1 MMTTPERLK
10 ILKMLEAGKIKADE
24 AARLLE
30 ALGETGAEAA
40 AAGEAEKG
48 RGKTLHIRVFRGDSE
63 RPNVN
68 VNVPLSL
75 AKWALKFVPA
85 DAKARVGDKEV
96 DLDELGTLLDEGV
109 GELVTVEDEDKDERV
124 VISIK

>member
-1 MMTTPERLK
+1 MADEERMK
-10 ILKMLEAGKIKADE
+10 ILKMLEAGKIKAEE

-30 ALGETGAEAA
+30 AVGEGGAEP
-40 AAGEAEKG
+40 AAGAAKG
-48 RGKTLHIRVFRGDSE
+48 RGKTLHIRVFRGGSE

-109 GELVTVEDEDKDERV
+109 GELVTVEDEDKNERV

>member
-1 MMTTPERLK
+1 MADEERMK
-10 ILKMLEAGKIKADE
+10 ILKMLEEGKIKAEE

-30 ALGETGAEAA
+30 AVAEGAAEP
-40 AAGEAEKG
+40 AAGTARG
-48 RGKTLHIRVFRGDSE
+48 RGKTLHIRVFRGGSE

-75 AKWALKFVPA
+75 AKWALKFVPEH
-85 DAKARVGDKEV
+85 AKARVGEKEV

-109 GELVTVEDEDKDERV
+109 GELVTVEDEDKNERV

>member
-1 MMTTPERLK
+1 MADEERMK
-10 ILKMLEAGKIKADE
+10 ILKMLEEGKIKAEE

-30 ALGETGAEAA
+30 AVAEGGAEPTAGAA
-40 AAGEAEKG
+40 RG
-48 RGKTLHIRVFRGDSE
+48 RGKTLHIRVFRGGSE

-75 AKWALKFVPA
+75 AKWALKFVPEH
-85 DAKARVGDKEV
+85 AKARVGEKEV

-109 GELVTVEDEDKDERV
+109 GELVTVEDEDKNERV

>member
-1 MMTTPERLK
+1 MADEERMK
-10 ILKMLEAGKIKADE
+10 ILKMLEEGKIKAEE

-30 ALGETGAEAA
+30 AVAEGGAEP
-40 AAGEAEKG
+40 AAGAARG
-48 RGKTLHIRVFRGDSE
+48 RGKTLHIRVFRGGSE

-75 AKWALKFVPA
+75 AKWALKFVPEH
-85 DAKARVGDKEV
+85 AKARVGEKEV

-109 GELVTVEDEDKDERV
+109 GELVTVEDEDKNERV

>member
-1 MMTTPERLK
+1 MTTPERLK
-10 ILKMLEAGKIKADE
+10 ILKMLEEGKIKADE

-30 ALGETGAEAA
+30 ALGEGAAEP
-40 AAGEAEKG
+40 AAGPTVKG
-48 RGKTLHIRVFRGDSE
+48 PGKTLHIRVFRGDSE
-63 RPNVN
+63 RPSVN
-68 VNVPLSL
+68 VNIPLSL

-85 DAKARVGDKEV
+85 DAKARLGDREV

-109 GELVTVEDEDKDERV
+109 GELVTVQDEDKNERI

>member
-1 MMTTPERLK
+1 MADEERMK
-10 ILKMLEAGKIKADE
+10 ILKMLEEGKIKADE

-30 ALGETGAEAA
+30 AVGESGPEPAA
-40 AAGEAEKG
+40 DVAKG
-48 RGKTLHIRVFRGDSE
+48 RGKTLHIRVFRGGSE

-85 DAKARVGDKEV
+85 DAKARLGDKEV

>member
-1 MMTTPERLK
+1 MTTPERLK
-10 ILKMLEAGKIKADE
+10 ILKMLEEGKIKADE

-30 ALGETGAEAA
+30 AVGEGGPEP
-40 AAGEAEKG
+40 GEGPTAKG

-63 RPNVN
+63 RPSVN
-68 VNVPLSL
+68 VNIPLSL

-85 DAKARVGDKEV
+85 DAKARLGDKEV
-96 DLDELGTLLDEGV
+96 DLDELGPLLDEGV
-109 GELVTVEDEDKDERV
+109 GELITVEDEDKDERV

>member
-1 MMTTPERLK
+1 MADEERMK
-10 ILKMLEAGKIKADE
+10 ILKMLEDGKIKADE

-30 ALGETGAEAA
+30 AVGEPGAGAEVAP
-40 AAGEAEKG
+40 GKG
-48 RGKTLHIRVFRGDSE
+48 RGKILHVRVFKGGSE

-68 VNVPLSL
+68 VNIPLSL

-85 DAKARVGDKEV
+85 DARARMGDKEI
-96 DLDELGTLLDEGV
+96 DLDELGTLLDEGI
-109 GELVTVEDEDKDERV
+109 GELITVHDEDKDERV

>member
-1 MMTTPERLK
+1 MVTAERLK
-10 ILKMLEAGKIKADE
+10 ILKMLEEGKIKADE

-30 ALGETGAEAA
+30 AVGESGAEAEP
-40 AAGEAEKG
+40 AGATAKS
-48 RGKTLHIRVFRGDSE
+48 RSKRTLHIRVFRGESE

-68 VNVPLSL
+68 VNIPLSL

-85 DAKARVGDKEV
+85 DAKARMGNKEI

-109 GELVTVEDEDKDERV
+109 GEIITVHDEDKDERV
-124 VISIK
+124 EISIK

>member
-1 MMTTPERLK
+1 MVTAERLK
-10 ILKMLEAGKIKADE
+10 ILKMLEEGKLKADE

-30 ALGETGAEAA
+30 AVGESGAEAEAA
-40 AAGEAEKG
+40 ATTKG
-48 RGKTLHIRVFRGDSE
+48 RGKKTLHVRVFRGDSE

-68 VNVPLSL
+68 VNIPLSL

-85 DAKARVGDKEV
+85 DAKARMGNKEI

-109 GELVTVEDEDKDERV
+109 GEIITVHDEDKDERV
-124 VISIK
+124 EISIK

>member
-1 MMTTPERLK
+1 MADEERMK
-10 ILKMLEAGKIKADE
+10 ILKMLEEGKIKAGE

-30 ALGETGAEAA
+30 AVAEGAAEPTAGAA
-40 AAGEAEKG
+40 RG
-48 RGKTLHIRVFRGDSE
+48 RGKTLHIRVFRGGSE

-75 AKWALKFVPA
+75 AKWALKFVPEH
-85 DAKARVGDKEV
+85 AKARVGEKEV

-109 GELVTVEDEDKDERV
+109 GELVTVEDEDKNERV

>member
-1 MMTTPERLK
+1 MADEERMK
-10 ILKMLEAGKIKADE
+10 ILKMLEKGKIKAEE

-30 ALGETGAEAA
+30 AVGEGGAEP
-40 AAGEAEKG
+40 AAGPAAKG
-48 RGKTLHIRVFRGDSE
+48 RGKTLHIRVFRGGSE

-75 AKWALKFVPA
+75 AKWALKFVPEH
-85 DAKARVGDKEV
+85 AKARVGEKEV

-109 GELVTVEDEDKDERV
+109 GELVTVEDEDKNERV